1 MNILDRLPIDKSHHA
16 IGGAI
21 IALATAIL
29 ASLFGYASYAN
40 YAGCAAGVLAGIA
53 KEADDWWINRPYR
66 KRGLLPPH
74 EVSFYD
80 FLATACGAVVPL
92 LGWLIASMPGV
103 IHG

>member
-1 MNILDRLPIDKSHHA
+1 MNFIDRIPLDKSHHA

-21 IALATAIL
+21 IALVVAII

-40 YAGCAAGVLAGIA
+40 YAGCSAGVLAGIG
-53 KEADDWWINRPYR
+53 KEAMDWWIDRPYR

-92 LGWLIASMPGV
+92 LGELITNVLNG
-103 IHG
+103 